1 MKILRKCLPVV
12 AGLLSVAAIATTAN
26 ATTALNIGGS
36 SAARNFMGITP
47 LGLCDQTPT
56 PNYYITA
63 NNNFHTWT
71 CTITTQGLSDTS
83 VVIRYT
89 ATASADGIL
98 KLQVPT
104 GDPASIMQFFD
115 LGGTLGCTGPV
126 VTTVG
131 TKTYNA
137 FTNCSNTN
145 LTPLTGPAALPVHM
159 GASDV
164 GGSSFGQSGP
174 LFTTPPTT
182 QPQLDDSTL
191 NVTQTAVLPFSIFVG
206 KGVVKVDSG
215 GNPAGPISGL
225 TRLELEQI
233 LARGV
238 TDWTRLG
245 YGTVTDAAP
254 TVVETTSPIVLC
266 LRNAGSGTKATL
278 DQTIMINT
286 TETPGL
292 APNANVV
299 FSSGTGGVLSCLAA
313 NRRSIGYMDSDQET
327 HFLAGGDNVGLAYAV
342 RVDGTLT
349 HDVSKT
355 DPREDLK
362 CGRYSYWTNE
372 RLNRRTTSEGADI
385 DALATAFITNA
396 STSATI
402 AALPGVGNY
411 WLAPS
416 DMFVSKNADLG
427 PINWKTGAHPQCR

>member
-1 MKILRKCLPVV
+1 MRTLREFVPVV
-12 AGLLSVAAIATTAN
+12 AGLLSFAAMVTTAN
-26 ATTALNIGGS
+26 ATTPLNIGGS
-36 SAARNFMGITP
+36 SAARNFMGQTP
-47 LGLCDQTPT
+47 LNICDQSPT
-56 PNYYITA
+56 PSYYITA
-63 NNNFHTWT
+63 DNNRHTWV
-71 CTITTQGLSDTS
+71 CTVTTKGLSDTS
-83 VVIRYT
+83 VVIRYV
-89 ATASADGIL
+89 ATASADGIT

-115 LGGTLGCTGPV
+115 LTGTLGCTGPTL
-126 VTTVG
+126 TTVG
-131 TKTYNA
+131 TLQYNA

-145 LTPLTGPAALPVHM
+145 ITPLVGPGALPVHM

-174 LFTTPPTT
+174 LFTTPPIT

-206 KGVVKVDSG
+206 KGVVKVDAG

-233 LARGV
+233 MARGV

-266 LRNAGSGTKATL
+266 IRNAGSGTKATL

-286 TETPGL
+286 TETPGV
-292 APNANVV
+292 APNANVI
-299 FSSGTGGVLSCLAA
+299 FSGGTSGVLSCLAG

-327 HFLAGGDNVGLAYAV
+327 SFLTGGANVGLAYAV
-342 RVDGTLT
+342 RVDGTLVRDT
-349 HDVSKT
+349 SLT
-355 DPREDLK
+355 DPRESLK
-362 CGRYSYWTNE
+362 CGRYAYWTNE

-385 DALATAFITNA
+385 DALATAFITDA
-396 STSATI
+396 STSASI
-402 AALPGVGNY
+402 AALPVGSY